1 MIDGYL
7 LIWMLSCK
15 EVLKQK
21 LSVFLAISISSPT
34 NQPSQKHRPTDKIFE
49 QEQKMEGT
57 GGSKA
62 MDSPSFPK
70 QHNEYFFN
78 DHSSH
83 CSFAKL
89 GSYVDSHVPVR
100 LTVVTVANLWPYRGE
115 LILIKIKMLFLLYI
129 FFSMRDNNV
138 LFLNV
143 YIKKK

>member
-1 MIDGYL
+1 L
-7 LIWMLSCK
+7 
-15 EVLKQK
+15 EQK
-21 LSVFLAISISSPT
+21 FSVFLVSSPFPSSPT

-49 QEQKMEGT
+49 YNKME

-89 GSYVDSHVPVR
+89 GSYVDSQVPVR
-100 LTVVTVANLWPYRGE
+100 LTVVTVVNLWPYRGE
-115 LILIKIKMLFLLYI
+115 LILIKICFCYI
-129 FFSMRDNNV
+129 FFS
-138 LFLNV
+138 
-143 YIKKK
+143 